1 MSEADAYQDEMRRLL
16 LGELGSDPLAI
27 DQDTADRL
35 LAGRLD
41 PADAPP
47 GYAEVARVLAAAAA
61 PTHPHELDSESTVV
75 AAFAAARL
83 GRDHA
88 VSHAAPR
95 RSWLASKLAVVSVA
109 VGVLMGGGVAA
120 AAAGTLPE
128 PAQRVVDSVARTAH
142 HVSPWSPT
150 RQEVQGRAR
159 SSGNDQRPAA
169 GGGRPRPGRLAVGVD
184 STGPG
189 AAGLAKRGACAAPSA
204 GPAGARDKHSSTEP
218 QAAASAAGGAGKVAP
233 SCHRQAAPSGDGG
246 GSDLRHPETG
256 APASGNGRA
265 AQHRKENGE

>member
-1 MSEADAYQDEMRRLL
+1 MGEPDAYQDEMRRLL

-27 DQDTADRL
+27 AQDTADRL

-47 GYAEVARVLAAAAA
+47 GYARVAPVLAAAAA
-61 PTHPHELDSESTVV
+61 PTPPHELDSEPTVV

-83 GRDHA
+83 RRDRA

-95 RSWLASKLAVVSVA
+95 RSRLASKLAVVSVA
-109 VGVLMGGGVAA
+109 VGVPMGGGVAA
-120 AAAGTLPE
+120 AATGTLPE
-128 PAQRVVDSVARTAH
+128 PAQHVVDSVARTAH

-150 RQEVQGRAR
+150 RQGVQGRAR

-184 STGPG
+184 SAGPG
-189 AAGLAKRGACAAPSA
+189 AAGLAKQGACAAPWA
-204 GPAGARDKHSSTEP
+204 GPAGARDEHSSTAP
-218 QAAASAAGGAGKVAP
+218 PVASPAAGASKVAP
-233 SCHRQAAPSGDGG
+233 SCHRQAAPSRGG
-246 GSDLRHPETG
+246 GSGLRHPDTG
-256 APASGNGRA
+256 TPASGNGRA